1 MQNACVVL
9 SLVCQRME
17 FSRERRRSTRERFD
31 AVGRCGGGGAA
42 TAPTIGTDSLRLPR
56 PSRPKCNSV
65 GMAELADTLLVGACA
80 HSSGSGAWRT
90 RVFAVSPV
98 DGAPLHLTLLDDVA
112 ADGVTLPCD
121 AQVSVECVL
130 PSGRSLELAVP
141 ATTTVADLK
150 MRLRSAWPEG
160 QGAPGGA
167 GDQPDG
173 AADDVDALYSE
184 FLAVLS
190 PLRTAA
196 SVRSSAALADP
207 PSEAAPER
215 DVKAAQCIGEATR
228 QRSTNAP
235 TADAFAT
242 LSWALSAL
250 HLLGAWHPATHFAAL
265 VAVVAMVT
273 SLVGYLPICAVSV
286 ALLVSRVRHE
296 RRARLLAQAE
306 VQKMRA
312 EVEAAHRQ
320 ITATVAAL
328 ARADEASCG
337 VMNNRGGAEE
347 DTTLWLNQAFAHCWS
362 GWLNAWLSTTL
373 AGAVSDGLK
382 SKRPAGLDDWSLAA
396 LTLEDTPPRLSAPH
410 ILRSGA
416 SRKADETMLAFGM
429 SIVGDV
435 TLRMQLTATVSLL
448 RTKLTLPVTLRA
460 SAADVTVALA
470 FIRSPPYVRTVR
482 VSLLA
487 PPRISA
493 QLGGVNF
500 TDIPGIDAAVQG
512 VLDMA
517 LRKMLV
523 APNGHLWDIETWWE
537 AEQLNKARS
546 VNAQR

>member
-1 MQNACVVL
+1 
-9 SLVCQRME
+9 
-17 FSRERRRSTRERFD
+17 
-31 AVGRCGGGGAA
+31 
-42 TAPTIGTDSLRLPR
+42 
-56 PSRPKCNSV
+56 
-65 GMAELADTLLVGACA
+65 MAELADTLLVGACA
-80 HSSGSGAWRT
+80 HASGSGAWRT
-90 RVFAVSPV
+90 RVFASPK
-98 DGAPLHLTLLDDVA
+98 DGALCLALLDDVA
-112 ADGVTLPCD
+112 ADSVTLPCD
-121 AQVSVECVL
+121 AQVCVECVL
-130 PSGRSLELAVP
+130 PSGHSLELTVQ
-141 ATTTVADLK
+141 ATATVAELK
-150 MRLRSAWPEG
+150 VRLRSAWPEG
-160 QGAPGGA
+160 EGA
-167 GDQPDG
+167 PDG
-173 AADDVDALYSE
+173 AGDVDALYNE
-184 FLAVLS
+184 FLAATKEQASLS
-190 PLRTAA
+190 TASPA
-196 SVRSSAALADP
+196 ADARLVRPAALADP

-215 DVKAAQCIGEATR
+215 DVKAAQGSVDATR
-228 QRSTNAP
+228 QRSTNV
-235 TADAFAT
+235 TAEALAT
-242 LSWALSAL
+242 MSWALSGL
-250 HLLGAWHPATHFAAL
+250 RLLGAWHPATHLAAL

-286 ALLVSRVRHE
+286 AMLVARVQHE
-296 RRARLLAQAE
+296 RRARILAQAE

-337 VMNNRGGAEE
+337 VMNNRGGVEE

-373 AGAVSDGLK
+373 ASAVSDGLK
-382 SKRPAGLDDWSLAA
+382 NKRPAGLDDWSLLE

-410 ILRSGA
+410 ILRTGA
-416 SRKADETMLAFGM
+416 SRSADETMLAFGM

-435 TLRMQLTATVSLL
+435 ALRMQLTATVSLL

-537 AEQLNKARS
+537 AEQQKARS
-546 VNAQR
+546 MNHAQR